1 VARASSFQGIVLGG
15 ILVAGAAPAA
25 AQQPTWVI
33 EAPAR
38 PALSALWRASVT
50 ARAERVACLSGRI
63 GSDSVW
69 ITGAAPV
76 VTKGADSL
84 AAEGEPSLAQCGP
97 PQWIGTVHTH
107 IRSTDDPEPADRFSP
122 GDRAQMSEWSRRWSR
137 AGAFCLLHSAQAAHC
152 EIYPWRRQS
161 PEGPPPNR
169 GPD

>member
-1 VARASSFQGIVLGG
+1 MARASSVQGILVGG
-15 ILVAGAAPAA
+15 ILAAGAAPAA

-76 VTKGADSL
+76 VTRGADSL
-84 AAEGEPSLAQCGP
+84 TAEGEPSLAQCRP

-107 IRSTDDPEPADRFSP
+107 IRSTDGSEPADRFSP

-152 EIYPWRRQS
+152 EVYPWRRQT
-161 PEGPPPNR
+161 PERAPPNR
-169 GPD
+169 